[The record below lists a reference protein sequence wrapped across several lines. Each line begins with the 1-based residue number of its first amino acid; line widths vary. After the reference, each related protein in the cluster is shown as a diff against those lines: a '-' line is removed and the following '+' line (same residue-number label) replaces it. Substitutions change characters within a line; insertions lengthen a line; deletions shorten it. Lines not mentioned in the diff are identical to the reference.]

1 MTFEI
6 MKQTIISRNR
16 YDYPSTGIMLHH
28 KNRADVFLTR
38 NVNGCG
44 KELGQKT
51 KHYIFPAKKKID
63 GIDNNLD
70 VIAWVAVDKWIE
82 SD

>member
-1 MTFEI
+1 MI
-6 MKQTIISRNR
+6 ILRLVLCYTIRIERMFFSPETSMDVGRNWVR
-16 YDYPSTGIMLHH
+16 RQSITS
-28 KNRADVFLTR
+28 FL
-38 NVNGCG
+38 
-44 KELGQKT
+44 Q
-51 KHYIFPAKKKID
+51 KKKID